1 MKDGKCPRCGSAEIY
16 SGEELFLKAGPF
28 NSNAIP
34 IGMTSVAALDN
45 YVCVDCGL
53 VERYIAEDRKLS
65 EIRKKWKPVN
75 PPTPPESSESKDRE
89 ETEPK

>member
-1 MKDGKCPRCGSAEIY
+1 MKDGKCPRCGSAAIY

-53 VERYIAEDRKLS
+53 VERYVADDRKLS

-75 PPTPPESSESKDRE
+75 PPASPDSADRE

>member
-1 MKDGKCPRCGSAEIY
+1 MKDGKCPRRGSAEIY

-34 IGMTSVAALDN
+34 IGMTSAAAPDN

-53 VERYIAEDRKLS
+53 VERYIAEDRKRS

-75 PPTPPESSESKDRE
+75 PPASENAE

>member
-75 PPTPPESSESKDRE
+75 PPESEDRE
-89 ETEPK
+89 ETETK

>member
-34 IGMTSVAALDN
+34 ISMTSVAAMDN

-53 VERYIAEDRKLS
+53 VERYVAEDRKLS

-75 PPTPPESSESKDRE
+75 PPASADSEERE
-89 ETEPK
+89 ETESK